1 MNQYGDGV
9 MEHFSSPRNVGEIK
23 DADGVGTVGNPV
35 CGDIMRVYIKVED
48 ERIKEIKFK
57 TFGCAAAI
65 ASGSV
70 LTEMVEGKTVDEALR
85 VTREQIIERLGGL
98 PRQKRHCSVLAQDAL
113 KKAVEDYRARKEGLI
128 PIRFVFESASLKGY
142 LKPTP
147 LAQKILNVLPVEAKI
162 EKWGEEIYFSINLK
176 ADLQNP
182 QTEVKKGDIAFWP
195 DEGGCLC
202 LFFGP
207 TPVSKE
213 GKILA
218 YSDVEVVGSF
228 TIEPMLLRML
238 SDGDSVRVEKV

>member
-1 MNQYGDGV
+1 MSQYGEGV
-9 MEHFSSPRNVGEIK
+9 IEHFTNPKNVGEIP

-35 CGDIMRVYIKVED
+35 CGDIMRVYIKVKGDKIE
-48 ERIKEIKFK
+48 EIRFK

-70 LTEMVEGKTVDEALR
+70 LTEMVKGKTIEEAMK
-85 VTREQIIERLGGL
+85 VTREQIVERLGGL

-113 KKAVEDYRARKEGLI
+113 RKAVEDYHARKKGLI
-128 PIRFVFESASLKGY
+128 PIRFVFEATSLKGY

-147 LAQKILNVLPVEAKI
+147 LAKKVLQILPLQSKI
-162 EKWGEEIYFSINLK
+162 EIWGEEVYFPIHLK
-176 ADLQNP
+176 MELSNP
-182 QTEVKKGDIAFWP
+182 QKEMERGDIAYWP
-195 DEGGCLC
+195 EEGGHLC

-228 TIEPMLLRML
+228 SIDPMLLRML
-238 SDGDSVRVEKV
+238 SEGDGVRVEKV